1 MFGGVDRLDERPS
14 RQARYFSWIII
25 AAISFFFA
33 EIISGASMITS
44 FAPGAVIFQVV
55 WSLLI
60 TIPLYGLHTLVL
72 AWLVGRF
79 GKLRL
84 YTLFLAGAIFGLYE
98 AYITKMIWLP
108 TWAGDPYF
116 AGVSVIGT
124 LVLVLW
130 WHPLMSFFVP
140 LFVSEGVL
148 ARSREMLAG
157 LPGPLRGL
165 FSTKKR
171 AYAAIFA
178 FLAFCGFFQGM
189 VSPSPVFSIFN
200 TLAVGLVIAFL
211 LHEYRR
217 RGYQR
222 YEFRQLLPAGKEVV
236 VLIVLLLAVYLFGIV
251 FIRPEAL
258 PGVGSQLTV
267 WLLYAFFAILLAF
280 SLRKSAKVVLPRRE
294 FPLRF
299 SWGKYGAVLVII
311 ASLSALFSLLPPA
324 RLYLALLCWFAGIGL
339 GFVLLALAAHDAL
352 KK

>member
-1 MFGGVDRLDERPS
+1 MDEKPS
-14 RQARYFSWIII
+14 RRARYFAWIII
-25 AAISFFFA
+25 SAISFFFA

-44 FAPGAVIFQVV
+44 FAPGAMLSQVV

-116 AGVSVIGT
+116 AGVSVLGT

-130 WHPLMSFFVP
+130 WHPLMSFFIP

-165 FSTKKR
+165 FTAKKR
-171 AYAAIFA
+171 ACVALVA

-200 TLAVGLVIAFL
+200 TVAVGLIIAVL
-211 LHEYRR
+211 LYAYRR
-217 RGYQR
+217 WGYQR
-222 YEFRQLLPAGKEVV
+222 YEFRQLLPQGKEVT
-236 VLIVLLLAVYLFGIV
+236 VLIVLLLTVYLFGII
-251 FIRPEAL
+251 FIRPGAL
-258 PGVGSQLTV
+258 PGLGPQLTI
-267 WLLYAFFAILLAF
+267 WLLYAFFAILLLF
-280 SLRKSAKVVLPRRE
+280 SLRKSAGINLPRLE

-299 SWGKYGAVLVII
+299 SWGKYGTALGII

-339 GFVLLALAAHDAL
+339 GFVLLALAARDAL
-352 KK
+352 RK